1 MLINMKAVIFDWDGT
16 IIKSKRANFHAFKKL
31 HDEFNLNNVFTMK
44 ELLDW
49 YSPNWYEVYKKMGIP
64 EEGWSR
70 ANEIW
75 RNSYPHDKSRLS
87 PNSARILTNLKSR
100 RFKIGLVTSGDE
112 KRVKSELKRKG
123 IFDIFD
129 VVICGDHV
137 PIEEQK
143 PSPRQIILA
152 LEKLNIKP
160 KDAIYVGDTSFDVL
174 AGKNA
179 GVTTI
184 ALAGGLQPKGKLIN
198 SNPDLLV
205 HDWNE
210 LENKIEELWM

>member
-1 MLINMKAVIFDWDGT
+1 MLINMKAVIFDWDGI
-16 IIKSKRANFHAFKKL
+16 IIKSRKANFHAFKKL
-31 HDEFNLNNVFTMK
+31 HDELNLNSVFTMK
-44 ELLDW
+44 EFLDW
-49 YSPNWYEVYKKMGIP
+49 YSPNWYMIYEKMGIP
-64 EEGWSR
+64 EEEWPR
-70 ANEIW
+70 ANELW
-75 RNSYPHDKSRLS
+75 RKSYPHNRSRLS
-87 PNSARILTNLKSR
+87 SNSARILASLKSR

-112 KRVKSELKRKG
+112 ERVVSELKRKG
-123 IFDIFD
+123 IFKIFD

-152 LEKLNIKP
+152 LKKLNTKP
-160 KDAIYVGDTSFDVL
+160 KDAVYVGDTSFDVL

-179 GVTTI
+179 GVKTV
-184 ALAGGLQPKGKLIN
+184 ALTGGLHPVGKLRN

-210 LENKIEELWM
+210 LENRIEEIWM